1 MCPWPAGF
9 NCFPL
14 YKSHVNINK
23 LETLL
28 KVFSKHLNISLF
40 KQTCPHSGQ
49 KFAKEITKRKVGITF
64 LLHPLL
70 ISTCSQSAEELQE
83 ENLILHRIWQ
93 IRLQPSEMQ
102 TAHTNTP
109 TNPCKPSLKP
119 PPSNM
124 HIPKYFPM
132 NPILKTGCG

>member
-9 NCFPL
+9 NCFSL
-14 YKSHVNINK
+14 YKSHANINK

-28 KVFSKHLNISLF
+28 KV
-40 KQTCPHSGQ
+40 
-49 KFAKEITKRKVGITF
+49 FAKEITKRKVGITF